1 MGGRRRG
8 AGGRRYVGC
17 TPVIMDVVSVVV
29 RRPGHPERRV
39 AIGEGVSHLG
49 RAEDNDIVLT
59 DIGVSRRHARL
70 IVRAGTVF
78 IEDLGSGNGTYF
90 DGSRVNR
97 QSVKDG
103 DEFLIDPFRLQVEI
117 EPLSDS
123 RDGLTG
129 DLEEVDDD
137 DTAEIPIGPSGLPEP
152 NVSGDPQVRLITLQ
166 GQRLAPS
173 YPIRSGGLTI
183 GRSEARDIILFDPA
197 ASRNHAAIEIFGGD
211 IWFRDQGSGNGSFVN
226 GHRVREQCLRHGD
239 RVRVG
244 STEFRVEVT
253 EASRQEIP
261 TLPPSPA
268 LGRRLEERG
277 PVAVPAVPTQVRVHP
292 STLQGPKLVALA
304 AAGGFAIVLMMILGG
319 LLAMYVLDR
328 SDTQTRS
335 SAAVAATDIP
345 PERMAEFNEQMT
357 KGNELFSDGEFLKSA
372 SKFYSAQMVAPG
384 HPVAER
390 MGAVACEYV
399 VLDALNRGIRLR
411 GMSEEE
417 QRKDRNEAFKQA
429 RNALRG
435 RGAVSDALRAV
446 MDVQIVDPDNERA
459 RLLIEQLKAK

>member
-1 MGGRRRG
+1 M
-8 AGGRRYVGC
+8 
-17 TPVIMDVVSVVV
+17 IMDVVSVVV

-39 AIGEGVSHLG
+39 TVGDGVSHLG

-70 IVRAGTVF
+70 IVQAGTVF

-97 QSVKDG
+97 QAVRDG

-117 EPLSDS
+117 EALSDS

-137 DTAEIPIGPSGLPEP
+137 DTAEIPIGPSGLPESVA
-152 NVSGDPQVRLITLQ
+152 NSDPQVRLITLQ

-197 ASRNHAAIEIFGGD
+197 ASRDHAAIEIFGGD

-244 STEFRVEVT
+244 STEFRVEVK
-253 EASRQEIP
+253 EARKQELP
-261 TLPPSPA
+261 TLPQGPV
-268 LGRRLEERG
+268 LGRRLEERA
-277 PVAVPAVPTQVRVHP
+277 PVAIPAVPTQVRAHP
-292 STLQGPKLVALA
+292 STLQGPKLIALA
-304 AAGGFAIVLMMILGG
+304 AAGGFAIVFMMILGG

-328 SDTQTRS
+328 SDPQTQRS
-335 SAAVAATDIP
+335 PAAAAMEVP
-345 PERMAEFNEQMT
+345 PERVVEFNELMANGT
-357 KGNELFSDGEFLKSA
+357 ELFASGEFLKAA
-372 SKFYSAQMVAPG
+372 SQFYSAQMVAPG
-384 HPVAER
+384 HPNAER

-399 VLDALNRGIRLR
+399 VLDSLNRGVRLR
-411 GMSEEE
+411 GMSEDE
-417 QRKDRNEAFKQA
+417 QRQLRKAAFKRA
-429 RNALRG
+429 KDALRG
-435 RGAVSDALRAV
+435 RDSVPDSIRAV
-446 MDVQIVDPDNERA
+446 MDVQVIDPDNERA
-459 RLLIEQLKAK
+459 RSLIKQLKAK